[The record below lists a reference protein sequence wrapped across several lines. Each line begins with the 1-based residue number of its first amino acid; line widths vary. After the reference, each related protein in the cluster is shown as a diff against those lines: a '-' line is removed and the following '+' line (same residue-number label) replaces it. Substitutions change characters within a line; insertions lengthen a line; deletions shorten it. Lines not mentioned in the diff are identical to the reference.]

1 MKYSRVIVLNVYYIL
16 NLSYKKQ
23 NSGEMFIWSKNF
35 KNQNWQQD
43 LSHRQCFSII
53 WPFFLQEMVKYS
65 IQLKMLVRCDQLTKQ
80 NRKIVRMTDILFRF
94 SNIFHWNDYLPIN
107 KIRLSL
113 NENKWKF
120 RYCSTMTGSDIMKRP
135 FVNLYEDTQLPC
147 KKLINLKS
155 VKIVIFRANELNF

>member
-1 MKYSRVIVLNVYYIL
+1 
-16 NLSYKKQ
+16 
-23 NSGEMFIWSKNF
+23 MFIWSKNF

-65 IQLKMLVRCDQLTKQ
+65 IQWKMLVRCDQLTKQ
-80 NRKIVRMTDILFRF
+80 NRKIVRMTDILFCF
-94 SNIFHWNDYLPIN
+94 SEIFHWNDYLPIN

-147 KKLINLKS
+147 QKLKGDSKKRRIFPILDNYKMKTCVDLLVLK
-155 VKIVIFRANELNF
+155 LNKN